1 MHAIHT
7 PKPYIPSILVFS
19 SSLGVGQRADSM
31 KFTNHKYAESTITN
45 IVIVLTIEAV
55 TSRIWKR
62 FFPKII

>member
-1 MHAIHT
+1 MQST
-7 PKPYIPSILVFS
+7 PPNPISQR

-31 KFTNHKYAESTITN
+31 KFTRDHKYAESTITN

-62 FFPKII
+62 FIPKII